1 MTETTGALS
10 GPAVTLVVTESFVAG
25 HPETVCRAS
34 RPQCDV
40 WISVFHLKKAS
51 LVERHTVVEGPAS
64 EVGPRQ
70 LAIIGAPVDEE
81 PVATR
86 HPALAA
92 HGMQTGRKPDSG
104 HQSWSSQPDR
114 WSAGGVGA
122 RGGGLGGSSMGQGS
136 QGYSS
141 GAGGSG
147 MMAHSGIGSGGSF
160 GGTGNRYMGGG
171 GGVRRY

>member
-1 MTETTGALS
+1 MFWAGLLAGAWMLPAATPSGETAKGPTWEGVPEDGTMTVAQTETTGALS

-40 WISVFHLKKAS
+40 WIPVFHLKKAS

-92 HGMQTGRKPDSG
+92 HGMQTAVSPTRATNLGPLSRT
-104 HQSWSSQPDR
+104 
-114 WSAGGVGA
+114 AGLQEA
-122 RGGGLGGSSMGQGS
+122 
-136 QGYSS
+136 
-141 GAGGSG
+141 
-147 MMAHSGIGSGGSF
+147 
-160 GGTGNRYMGGG
+160 
-171 GGVRRY
+171 